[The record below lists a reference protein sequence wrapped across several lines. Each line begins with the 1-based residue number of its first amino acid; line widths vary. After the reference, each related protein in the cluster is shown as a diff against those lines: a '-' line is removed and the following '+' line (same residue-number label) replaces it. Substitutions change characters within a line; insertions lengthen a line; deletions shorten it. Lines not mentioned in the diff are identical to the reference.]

1 MELNLIKESLE
12 SHFYGVFRKVWV
24 QSNSKSKS
32 DLLITLFDTDS
43 YNIISLRNIKDLSLS
58 NIISQIESK
67 IVIK

>member
-12 SHFYGVFRKVWV
+12 SHFHGVFRKVWV